1 MNNVANVAE
10 HRSSEP
16 KVNGQQNLTG
26 LVEFFF
32 YQYLMDH
39 GWHASYQC
47 SVLWKGTFDLD

>member
-39 GWHASYQC
+39 G
-47 SVLWKGTFDLD
+47 